1 MSESRK
7 TGIASVTPVERRR
20 VEAQGF
26 VGLNDRQIAQI
37 QYWLRLSPAI
47 CMTWAACGTALQ
59 SASVLWALVP
69 FALLGALLPGHPFD
83 LLYTFGIRRLT
94 GGPAIPRYPRPRRF
108 ACFLATLM
116 LVGAAWSFQSGWILG
131 GQLFGWGLVSA
142 ALVNVTTGFCIP
154 SFIYGLLFGPPGSC
168 QVE

>member
-1 MSESRK
+1 MSDAQQTAS
-7 TGIASVTPVERRR
+7 ASVTPVERRR

-26 VGLNDRQIAQI
+26 LGLTDREIGQIK
-37 QYWLRLSPAI
+37 YWLRLSPAI
-47 CMTWAACGTALQ
+47 CMTWTACGTVLQ
-59 SASVLWALVP
+59 SAPVLWALAP

-94 GGPAIPRYPRPRRF
+94 GGPALPPYPLPRRL

-116 LVGAAWSFQSGWILG
+116 IVGAAWCFQSGSIVA
-131 GQLFGWGLVSA
+131 GQLFGWGLVGA

-154 SFIYGLLFGPPGSC
+154 SFIYGLIFGAPGSC
-168 QVE
+168 QIE